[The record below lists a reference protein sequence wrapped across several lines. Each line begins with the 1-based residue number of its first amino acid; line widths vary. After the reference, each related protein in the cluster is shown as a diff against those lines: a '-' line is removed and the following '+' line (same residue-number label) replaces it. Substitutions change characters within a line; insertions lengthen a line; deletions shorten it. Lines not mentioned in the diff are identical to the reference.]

1 MMTVE
6 RFHEVLDVLVEVGD
20 VTATESGD
28 YTLYDGT
35 YVAPFIDLTF
45 EDFEG
50 FDEDWSEIC
59 RDYAEPKLVEELE
72 EFISEVAEGD
82 FYQTFEF
89 DGVSY
94 QVGYGSYDI

>member
-6 RFHEVLDVLVEVGD
+6 RFHEVLDLLAEVGD
-20 VTATESGD
+20 VAVCQCGD
-28 YTLYDGT
+28 YT
-35 YVAPFIDLTF
+35 DLTF

-50 FDEDWSEIC
+50 FDEDWSEIF
-59 RDYAEPKLVEELE
+59 RDYADTALVEELE

-82 FYQTFEF
+82 FYQHFDF

-94 QVGYGSYDI
+94 QVGYASYDI

>member
-20 VTATESGD
+20 VTIVRGGD
-28 YTLYDGT
+28 YTDYDGT
-35 YVAPFIDLTF
+35 YVEPFMDMTF

-50 FDEDWSEIC
+50 FDEDWSEIF
-59 RDYAEPKLVEELE
+59 RDYSDTALVEELE

-94 QVGYGSYDI
+94 RVGYGSYDI